1 LQVDDHNQ
9 IKGAQMSKEIFPQN
23 DPAFEGFD
31 TNVEKVIKDFSV
43 PGMAVAVIK
52 DDQVYLAKGYGLKDV
67 ENQKPVDVETVF
79 AIGSSSKAF
88 TTMTLAILADRGEM
102 KWDTP
107 VKEYMPDFRLFDLF
121 ATEHMT
127 PRDLVCHRS
136 GLPRHDLMW
145 YNSPLKRKEIYDRL
159 RYLEP
164 NKDFRAAWQYQNL
177 MFLTAGYLVER
188 ISGKTWEEF
197 TQKEVFDRMGMTHSN
212 FSVEVSKQIDNY
224 ALPYREEDEKV
235 KLIPFRN
242 IDTVGPAGSINSDIM
257 DMAKWVILHLNGKL
271 GDEEIVSEAQLTE
284 LHAPTMV
291 MPPGFMGMNE
301 YKELSES
308 SYGLGWFVQYY
319 RGHKIVHHG
328 GNIDGFSALVSFLP
342 DEKFG
347 VVTLTNLDGNM
358 ATMAVTLNIY
368 DRLLGLDQIDWRE
381 RWLKQKTKAK
391 EAQEKGK
398 EKAEVKKVQDTKPSH
413 ALSAYAGQYQHP
425 GYGVIKFELNDDHL
439 VAEANNLK
447 MNLKHYH
454 YDSFE
459 AELEEMPDARLPVS
473 FLTDFQGNIAEVSIP
488 LEPNVKNIV
497 FSRLPDQ
504 TMREKSF
511 LEKFVGRYEL
521 DGNFANVVL
530 KGEDTLAISVPG
542 MPETELEPYQGTE
555 FTLKGLSIVR
565 IEFLVNGE
573 GVVEG
578 LDISQPGG
586 VLKAKKIE

>member
-1 LQVDDHNQ
+1 
-9 IKGAQMSKEIFPQN
+9 MSKEIFPQN

-31 TNVEKVIKDFSV
+31 AHVEKVIKDFNV
-43 PGMAVAVIK
+43 PGMAVAIIK
-52 DDQVYLAKGYGLKDV
+52 DDQVMLAKGFGLKDV
-67 ENQKPVDVETVF
+67 EKQQPVDVNTVF

-88 TTMTLAILADRGEM
+88 TTMALAILADRGEM
-102 KWDTP
+102 NWDRP
-107 VKEYMPDFRLFDLF
+107 VREYMPDFRLFDLF

-127 PRDLVCHRS
+127 PRDLTCHRS

-145 YNSPLKRKEIYDRL
+145 YNSPLSRKEIYDRL

-177 MFLTAGYLVER
+177 MFLTAGYLVQA
-188 ISGKTWEEF
+188 ISGKTWEDF
-197 TQKEVFDRMGMTHSN
+197 TQKEVFDRMGMSRSN
-212 FSVEVSKQIDNY
+212 FSVEVSKQMDNY

-271 GDEEIVSEAQLTE
+271 GDEEIVTQAQLAE

-291 MPPGFMGMNE
+291 MPPGFMGME
-301 YKELSES
+301 EFKELSES
-308 SYGLGWFVQYY
+308 TYGLGWFVQYY
-319 RGHKIVHHG
+319 RGRKIVHHG
-328 GNIDGFSALVSFLP
+328 GNIDGFSAFVSFLP

-381 RWLKQKTKAK
+381 RWLKQKEKAK

-398 EKAEVKKVQDTKPSH
+398 EKAEAKKVQDTKPSH
-413 ALSAYAGQYQHP
+413 ELSAYVGQYQHP
-425 GYGVIKFELNDDHL
+425 GYGVIKFEIKDGKLL
-439 VAEANNLK
+439 AEYNNLK
-447 MNLKHYH
+447 MALEHYH

-459 AELEEMPDARLPVS
+459 AELEEMRDARLPVS

-488 LEPNVKNIV
+488 LEPSVKNIV

-511 LEKFVGRYEL
+511 LEKFVGRYDL

-530 KGEDTLAISVPG
+530 KGEDALAISIPG

-555 FTLKGLSIVR
+555 FTLKGLAIVR
-565 IEFLVNGE
+565 IEFLVDE
-573 GVVEG
+573 KGVVEG

-586 VLKAKKIE
+586 VLKAKKVD

>member
-1 LQVDDHNQ
+1 
-9 IKGAQMSKEIFPQN
+9 MSKEIFPQN
-23 DPAFEGFD
+23 NPAFEGFD
-31 TNVEKVIKDFSV
+31 AHVEKVIKDFNV
-43 PGMAVAVIK
+43 PGMAVAIIK
-52 DDQVYLAKGYGLKDV
+52 DDQVLLAKGYGLKDV
-67 ENQKPVDVETVF
+67 EKQQPVDVNTVF

-88 TTMTLAILADRGEM
+88 TTMALAILADRGEM
-102 KWDTP
+102 NWDRP
-107 VKEYMPDFRLFDLF
+107 VREYMPDFRLFDLF

-127 PRDLVCHRS
+127 PRDLTCHRS

-145 YNSPLKRKEIYDRL
+145 YNSPLSRKEIYDRL

-177 MFLTAGYLVER
+177 MFLTAGYLVQA
-188 ISGKTWEEF
+188 ISGKTWEDF
-197 TQKEVFDRMGMTHSN
+197 TQKEVFDRMGMSRSN
-212 FSVEVSKQIDNY
+212 FSVEVSKQMDNY

-271 GDEEIVSEAQLTE
+271 GDEQIVTQAQLAE

-291 MPPGFMGMNE
+291 MPPGFMGME
-301 YKELSES
+301 EFKELSES
-308 SYGLGWFVQYY
+308 TYGLGWFVQYY
-319 RGHKIVHHG
+319 RGRKIVHHG
-328 GNIDGFSALVSFLP
+328 GNIDGFSAFVSFLP

-381 RWLKQKTKAK
+381 RWLKQKEKAK

-398 EKAEVKKVQDTKPSH
+398 EKAEAKKVQDTKPSH
-413 ALSAYAGQYQHP
+413 ELGAYVGQYQHP
-425 GYGVIKFELNDDHL
+425 GYGVIKFEIKDGKLL
-439 VAEANNLK
+439 AEYNNLK
-447 MNLKHYH
+447 MALEHYH

-459 AELEEMPDARLPVS
+459 AELEEMRDARLPVS

-488 LEPNVKNIV
+488 LEPSVKNIV

-511 LEKFVGRYEL
+511 LEKFVGRYDL

-530 KGEDTLAISVPG
+530 KGEDALAISVPG

-555 FTLKGLSIVR
+555 FTLKGLAIVR
-565 IEFLVNGE
+565 IEFLVDEN
-573 GVVEG
+573 GVVVG

-586 VLKAKKIE
+586 VLKAKKVD